1 MVTPVR
7 IVTDSTCDLPADIIK
22 SYDIWVLPLYINVGK
37 QGFLDGIDISRQQ
50 FYAQLPSFTVH
61 PTTAA
66 PSPEKF
72 RALYNAL
79 ADEGASE
86 VLSIHISA
94 SMSAVVDVANLAAQT
109 TTSVPV
115 TVLDSGQLSLGTGF
129 LVETA
134 AQLASQGLSIAEMM
148 PVLQAQ
154 IKRTYVFAAL
164 DTMEFL
170 KRSGRV
176 NSVIARLGSFLQI
189 KPIMKMH
196 DGTPSAERVRTS
208 SHATRRLVQLLA
220 QYMPVERLAFVH
232 THALERL
239 EALSRSASHLLP
251 STQILS
257 VDITPVIGAHI
268 GPGAVGFALIT
279 AA

>member
-1 MVTPVR
+1 MPVR
-7 IVTDSTCDLPADIIK
+7 IVTDSTCDLPDDIIK
-22 SYDIWVLPLYINVGK
+22 RYDIWVLPLYINVGK
-37 QGFLDGIDISRQQ
+37 QGFLDGIDISRQE
-50 FYAQLPSFTVH
+50 FYARLPDFPVN

-134 AQLASQGLSIAEMM
+134 AKLASQGLSIAEMM
-148 PVLQAQ
+148 PVLLAQ

-170 KRSGRV
+170 RRSGRV
-176 NSVIARLGSFLQI
+176 NSIIARLGSFLKI
-189 KPIMKMH
+189 KPIMLMH
-196 DGTPSAERVRTS
+196 AGTPGAERVRTS

-220 QYMPVERLAFVH
+220 QHMPVERLAFVH
-232 THALERL
+232 THAPERL
-239 EALSRSASHLLP
+239 EALQQSAAHLLP
-251 STQILS
+251 ASPILT

-268 GPGAVGFALIT
+268 GPGAAGFALIT

>member
-1 MVTPVR
+1 MPVR
-7 IVTDSTCDLPADIIK
+7 IVTDSTCDLPADVIER
-22 SYDIWVLPLYINVGK
+22 YGIWVVPLYINVGK
-37 QGFLDGIDISRQQ
+37 QGYLDGIDITREE
-50 FYAQLPSFTVH
+50 FYTRLPHFSVH

-66 PSPEKF
+66 PSPDKF

-86 VLSIHISA
+86 VLSIHISSA
-94 SMSAVVDVANLAAQT
+94 MSAVVDVAELAAQS

-134 AQLASQGLSIAEMM
+134 ARLASQGLSITEMM

-176 NSVIARLGSFLQI
+176 NGIIARLGTFLQI

-196 DGTPSAERVRTS
+196 DGTPSAERVRTT
-208 SHATRRLVQLLA
+208 SHATRRLVQLLV
-220 QYMPVERLAFVH
+220 QHMPVERLAFVH
-232 THALERL
+232 THAAQRVEELRQ
-239 EALSRSASHLLP
+239 SAAHLLP
-251 STQILS
+251 STHILS

-268 GPGAVGFALIT
+268 GPGAAGFTVIT